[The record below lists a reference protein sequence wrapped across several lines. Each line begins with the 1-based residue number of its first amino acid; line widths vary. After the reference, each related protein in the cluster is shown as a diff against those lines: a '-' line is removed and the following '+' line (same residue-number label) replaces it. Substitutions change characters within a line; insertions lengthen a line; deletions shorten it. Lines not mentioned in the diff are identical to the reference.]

1 MLTTKP
7 PLDVLRNLDPA
18 RFADDALDQ
27 VPPMPA
33 GVFAD
38 AVDPEPRPH
47 RLQRRTLIA
56 GVTAVTLAAAI
67 AIPTFTGSGTETASA
82 AQVLQN
88 VADVAGRQAAAL
100 PRDDQF
106 FYVRSTVAGY
116 VVSAE
121 ANSPDPPKAVSS
133 VREAW
138 TSATRPG
145 RLLTTPTSGTP
156 LMTPNN
162 GAVGS
167 LSATRGLQIGSER
180 LSTKDIASYPTDP
193 QAIHRRLVAGV
204 QGRGQSTNA
213 QAFDDIKTAL
223 AEQPVPGDLRSSLY
237 RTLALVPGITVD
249 KTTTEDDGRPGTTI
263 ALETNGIRDELTFDP
278 ETAELLA
285 TKTTITSPDQAEVN
299 LPTNTTLN
307 SVTYDR
313 RAVTPTTERP

>member
-7 PLDVLRNLDPA
+7 PLDVLKNLDPA

-33 GVFAD
+33 GIFAD

-47 RLQRRTLIA
+47 RLQRRALIA
-56 GVTAVTLAAAI
+56 GAAAVTLAAAI

-82 AQVLQN
+82 AQVLRN

-116 VVSAE
+116 VMSAE
-121 ANSPDPPKAVSS
+121 ADSPDPPKPVAS

-145 RLLTTPTSGTP
+145 RLLTTPASGTP

-180 LSTKDIASYPTDP
+180 LSARDIASYPTDP
-193 QAIHRRLVAGV
+193 QAIYRRLVAGV

-213 QAFDDIKTAL
+213 QVFDDIKTAL

-237 RTLALVPGITVD
+237 RTLALVPGIALD
-249 KTTTEDDGRPGTTI
+249 KTTTDDGRAGTTI

-299 LPTNTTLN
+299 LPTDATLD